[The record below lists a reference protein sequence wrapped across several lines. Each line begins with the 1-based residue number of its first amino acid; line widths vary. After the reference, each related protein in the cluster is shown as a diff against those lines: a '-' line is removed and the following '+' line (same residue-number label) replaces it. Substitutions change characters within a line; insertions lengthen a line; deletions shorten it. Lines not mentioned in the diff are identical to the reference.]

1 MRISRRLLA
10 AGAIAGLALAFSGAV
25 EGAGPLLS
33 LVAPGVLARVGGVPI
48 RESDLSAALERL
60 GAGAR
65 PDAALRAETLER
77 LVDEELLV
85 QRAAALGLFET
96 DREVRKRLV
105 RAAIDAA
112 VLEAGEATPGEAEL
126 RAFHAANPAL
136 FTPPTLLR
144 VRLMHFSDPGAPAAA
159 TERAE
164 RAAAAIAGGMAFD
177 EAARRF
183 GDADAAPLPDAL
195 LPESVLR
202 RHLGPVLTE
211 AAIALGPGERSAPVR
226 SSAGIHL
233 LEVAEVR
240 PGRTAAFEEVRQQVQ
255 AELMRRRG
263 DEALRA
269 LRARLRARA
278 NLVYAPDAPR
288 T

>member
-10 AGAIAGLALAFSGAV
+10 AGAIAGLALAFSGALD
-25 EGAGPLLS
+25 GAGPLL
-33 LVAPGVLARVGGVPI
+33 LLFRPGVLARVEGTPI
-48 RESDLSAALERL
+48 RESDLEAALERL
-60 GAGAR
+60 GAGASLA
-65 PDAALRAETLER
+65 PALRAETLER

-85 QRAAALGLFET
+85 QRAEALGLFES

-112 VLEAGEATPGEAEL
+112 VMEAGEATPGEAEL

-164 RAAAAIAGGMAFD
+164 RAAAAISAGMAFD

-183 GDADAAPLPDAL
+183 GDAEAAPLPNAL
-195 LPESVLR
+195 LPENVLR
-202 RHLGPVLTE
+202 RRLGPALAEVAL
-211 AAIALGPGERSAPVR
+211 ALGPGERSAPVR
-226 SSAGIHL
+226 SPAGIHL

-240 PGRTAAFEEVRQQVQ
+240 PGRAAPFEEVRQQVQ

-278 NLVYAPDAPR
+278 NLVYAADAPR